1 MNKPVDGGDA
11 NLADDTGQNPG
22 GPLDGPRL
30 AQLEANLTAVR
41 RRIDA
46 AAAAAGRQAAPPHLI
61 VVTKFH
67 PAQDVRRLASLG
79 VTDVGENRD
88 QEASDKAAQLADLAL
103 RWHFIGQLQS
113 NKAKSVVRYAGAVHS
128 VDRAGLAAALAK
140 AMAVESDRTGRP
152 PLDCFIQV
160 SLADNAGSVAAA
172 HRGGAAPD
180 EVPALADQ
188 LAGAVGLRLA
198 GVMAVAPLGVD
209 PATAFEKLAGIS
221 GQLRAQFP
229 DATGISAGMS
239 QDLEQAV
246 RFGATHLRIGSDILG
261 PRPALR

>member
-1 MNKPVDGGDA
+1 MTKHSDGLHAGSA
-11 NLADDTGQNPG
+11 TGPG
-22 GPLDGPRL
+22 ESPEALEGPRL
-30 AQLEANLTAVR
+30 AQLRANLATVR

-46 AAAAAGRQAAPPHLI
+46 AVAAAGRQGTPPRLI

-67 PAQDVRRLASLG
+67 PARDVRRLAALG

-88 QEASDKAAQLADLAL
+88 QEAADKAAQLPDLGL

-113 NKAKSVVRYAGAVHS
+113 NKAKSVVKYAGAVHS
-128 VDRAGLAAALAK
+128 VDRPGLAAALAK

-160 SLADNAGSVAAA
+160 SLAEDAGDSSAA
-172 HRGGAAPD
+172 HRGGAAPGD
-180 EVPALADQ
+180 VPALAEQ
-188 LAGAVGLRLA
+188 LAAAPGLRLA
-198 GVMAVAPLGVD
+198 GVMAVAPLGAD
-209 PATAFEKLAGIS
+209 PAAAFEKLAAIS
-221 GQLRAQFP
+221 GRLGSQFP

-239 QDLEQAV
+239 QDLEQAI

-261 PRPALR
+261 PRPDLR

>member
-1 MNKPVDGGDA
+1 MTKPVDRGDA
-11 NLADDTGQNPG
+11 NPAEYPGENPG

-30 AQLEANLTAVR
+30 AQLETNLTAVR

-46 AAAAAGRQAAPPHLI
+46 AAAAAGRQASPPQLI

-113 NKAKSVVRYAGAVHS
+113 NKAKSVVRYAAAVHS
-128 VDRAGLAAALAK
+128 VDRAPLAAALAK
-140 AMAVESDRTGRP
+140 AMAVETERTGRP
-152 PLDCFIQV
+152 PLECFIQV
-160 SLADNAGSVAAA
+160 SLAGHTDDAAA
-172 HRGGAAPD
+172 HRGGAAPG
-180 EVPALADQ
+180 EVPALAEQ
-188 LAGAVGLRLA
+188 LAGAPGLRLA
-198 GVMAVAPLGVD
+198 GVMAVAPLGAD
-209 PATAFEKLAGIS
+209 PAAAFEKLAGIS